1 MNPLNA
7 PELERAIRSSLGLDL
22 RLAAAARPLP
32 AGRLSIRERSRAA
45 LFASAARRIEWLTGR
60 AALKRLL
67 SELGRNADTAD
78 VTFPNAG
85 CSLTHS
91 GGIAVAAGASG
102 WTARGIG
109 IDLERRD
116 GNGVRSHFPEARFFL
131 RAKEWSRIRRSDSI
145 AGELLRLWTVKE
157 ALYKA
162 DLDNEKRVLA
172 DYLLP
177 DPSRCHGH
185 AALASGGSAHFRYAS
200 FRVPGGFFSIAVRT

>member
-1 MNPLNA
+1 MIPLNA
-7 PELERAIRSSLGLDL
+7 PELERAIRGSLGFDL
-22 RLAAAARPLP
+22 RLAVAARPLP

-45 LFASAARRIEWLTGR
+45 LFATAARRIEWLTGR

-67 SELGRNADTAD
+67 SELGRKADTAEMA
-78 VTFPNAG
+78 FPNAG

-102 WTARGIG
+102 WIPRGIG
-109 IDLERRD
+109 IDLEFDRP
-116 GNGVRSHFPEARFFL
+116 VSSLEARFFL
-131 RAKEWSRIRRSDSI
+131 RAEEWSRIRRSESI
-145 AGELLRLWTVKE
+145 AEELLRLWTVKE

-177 DPSRCHGH
+177 DPSRCHGR
-185 AALASGGSAHFRYAS
+185 AALAPGGSAQFRYAS
-200 FRVPGGFFSIAVRT
+200 FRVPGGYFSIAVRT